1 MAGRLKLRRTDEGRY
16 GDPPVQRPRHRVP
29 ARAATHSVRSRM
41 LRPKIDGEISLRPPP
56 QVYKIL
62 WKELNE
68 EEGLWQVMPAEK
80 KPHRASSAALAHLD
94 ELLDEAL
101 EQTFPAS
108 DAVAIDIDIERES
121 HERGARVLDSR
132 TPLAGNRKV
141 G

>member
-1 MAGRLKLRRTDEGRY
+1 MSQASVARKL
-16 GDPPVQRPRHRVP
+16 
-29 ARAATHSVRSRM
+29 ASA
-41 LRPKIDGEISLRPPP
+41 ISPP

-80 KPHRASSAALAHLD
+80 KPHRASSAALTHLD

-121 HERGARVLDSR
+121 HAWGTSSRFPHSARWQPEGRSEECTETL
-132 TPLAGNRKV
+132 TLAPSDV
-141 G
+141 DLQSPC